1 MIQKSQDK
9 NMTQPSSDSDQLI
22 LKNKTDEE
30 YWTMMQFILS
40 EVRKNG
46 FQTFK
51 NDTQMTTFIL
61 ETLYKSIVISK
72 VLKKILLPYLQ
83 SFFIRTLENCWYLEE
98 WKYRNYN
105 EELIALRIFSR
116 LVSEK
121 SIICKNGLFNA
132 LEKSK
137 KPHLILFI
145 LIPIFL

>member
-1 MIQKSQDK
+1 
-9 NMTQPSSDSDQLI
+9 MTQSSSYSDQLT

-51 NDTQMTTFIL
+51 NDTQMITFIL
-61 ETLYKSIVISK
+61 ETLYKSTAISK

-83 SFFIRTLENCWYLEE
+83 SFFIRTQENCWYLEE
-98 WKYRNYN
+98 WKYRIYN

-121 SIICKNGLFNA
+121 TITCKNGLFNA

-137 KPHLILFI
+137 EPYLILFI
-145 LIPIFL
+145 